1 MDNDNFVYKMAIL
14 FMLKKVDFPLTTAHF
29 TEFFVERS
37 YTDFLT
43 LQQALSQILDNEF
56 VTKEVVHN
64 SSQYSITSDGEEALE
79 MFQSRIPEGMR
90 DDILDFF
97 MENEIKLRN
106 EVDIYA
112 DYIPASDNEF
122 IVDCEVKEK
131 GSTVISLK
139 LNVSSKEEAVAA
151 CDNWKEV
158 CDDVYNYMMK
168 TLVFRS

>member
-1 MDNDNFVYKMAIL
+1 MDNDTFVYKMAIL